1 MEIRTE
7 KLKSIYPAAPFGILK
22 VQNFNPDNIA
32 ALDEI
37 RKNEIARIEPLFE
50 NYLRADFVK
59 TEPICHYVR
68 YFKKF
73 KKTYFVLQ
81 QIESIFVKNHDFPQT
96 IPSVQAMFLTELK
109 YGVLVAALDTDQMK
123 EPFSLDVADGGET
136 YIDSQ
141 GAIITL
147 KDDDMFLRDA
157 EGIVISNIYGQ
168 DMRTRVTDITK
179 NIMFVIM
186 GIDGVSRNTINSAL
200 TNLLHYLQICDKNL
214 ESAAFEIIG

>member
-7 KLKSIYPAAPFGILK
+7 KLKSIYPTALFGILK

-37 RKNEIARIEPLFE
+37 RQNEIARIEPVFE
-50 NYLRADFVK
+50 NYLRTDFVK

-73 KKTYFVLQ
+73 KKTYLVLQ
-81 QIESIFVKNHDFPQT
+81 QIESIFVKKHHFPET
-96 IPSVQAMFLTELK
+96 IPAVQALLLTELK
-109 YGVLVAALDTDQMK
+109 YGVLVAACDTEQMK
-123 EPFSLDVADGGET
+123 EPFSIDAADGGET
-136 YIDSQ
+136 YIGSQ
-141 GAIITL
+141 GVTITL
-147 KDDDMFLRDA
+147 KEDDMFLRDA
-157 EGIVISNIYGQ
+157 DGIVISNIYGQ

-186 GIDGVSRNTINSAL
+186 GIDGVPRNTINSAL
-200 TNLLHYLQICDKNL
+200 TDLLHYLQILDRDV
-214 ESAAFEIIG
+214 ESTAFEIIG